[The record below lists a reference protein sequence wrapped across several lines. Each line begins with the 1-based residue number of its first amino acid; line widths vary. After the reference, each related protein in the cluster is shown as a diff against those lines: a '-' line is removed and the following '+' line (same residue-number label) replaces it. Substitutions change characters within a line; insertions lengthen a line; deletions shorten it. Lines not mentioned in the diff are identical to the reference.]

1 MLSWGKIFLASETV
15 IFWNLPGIYPDL
27 SQTPKSE
34 SLCCCCSIAQGCPA
48 LCDPMDC
55 NTPSFPVLQHLL
67 AFAQVHV
74 HCIIS
79 SSDALFSFCPQSIPA
94 SGTCPMSHLF
104 ASDDQNTEAS
114 ASASVLSVN
123 IQDQSPRCLEDFQK
137 SSPVPQF
144 EGINYLVLSAFFTA
158 RLSKLYVTTGGP

>member
-1 MLSWGKIFLASETV
+1 
-15 IFWNLPGIYPDL
+15 
-27 SQTPKSE
+27 
-34 SLCCCCSIAQGCPA
+34 
-48 LCDPMDC
+48 MDC
-55 NTPSFPVLQHLL
+55 NTPSFPVLHHLL

-94 SGTCPMSHLF
+94 SGTFPMSHLF

-123 IQDQSPRCLEDFQK
+123 IQGQSPRCPKDFQE

-144 EGINYLVLSAFFTA
+144 EGINYLVLC
-158 RLSKLYVTTGGP
+158 LLYSPALTTVCDHWKTMALIIQTCVSRT